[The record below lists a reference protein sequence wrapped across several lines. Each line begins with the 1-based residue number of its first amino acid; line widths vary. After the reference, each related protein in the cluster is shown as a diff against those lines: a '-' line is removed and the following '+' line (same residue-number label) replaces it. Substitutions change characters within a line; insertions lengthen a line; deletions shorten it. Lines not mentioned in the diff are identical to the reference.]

1 MPSTRSSGLPKRR
14 RARGP
19 LAATA
24 ALVVAAV
31 VALTI
36 WAVSSGSSGPSG
48 AAGTATSTAPPAVTA
63 PGAPGRGTA
72 APGFALR
79 SLDGHPVSLT
89 QLAGHPV
96 VVNFW
101 ASWCDQCRRE
111 FPLLATA
118 QRRHAAQGLVV
129 VGIASQDIE
138 SDSRAFARREHA
150 RWILAFDVDNTVS
163 VAYGVRA
170 LPQTFFIRRDG
181 TIASRLFGL
190 TSQHELEGDLRGI
203 LG

>member
-1 MPSTRSSGLPKRR
+1 
-14 RARGP
+14 
-19 LAATA
+19 
-24 ALVVAAV
+24 LVVTAAV
-31 VALTI
+31 VLAAVVGLTT
-36 WAVSSGSSGPSG
+36 WAVSSSSSPGRSAPHRAPSPAGS
-48 AAGTATSTAPPAVTA
+48 AVTT
-63 PGAPGRGTA
+63 PGAPVGGSA
-72 APGFALR
+72 APAFTLR
-79 SLDGHPVSLT
+79 TLDGRPVSLA

-96 VVNFW
+96 LLNFW
-101 ASWCDQCRRE
+101 ASWCDQCRHE

-118 QRRHAAQGLVV
+118 QRRHQTQGLVI

-138 SDSRAFARREHA
+138 SDARSFAKHEHA
-150 RWILAFDVDNTVS
+150 HWTLAFDADNAVS
-163 VAYGVRA
+163 GAYGVRA